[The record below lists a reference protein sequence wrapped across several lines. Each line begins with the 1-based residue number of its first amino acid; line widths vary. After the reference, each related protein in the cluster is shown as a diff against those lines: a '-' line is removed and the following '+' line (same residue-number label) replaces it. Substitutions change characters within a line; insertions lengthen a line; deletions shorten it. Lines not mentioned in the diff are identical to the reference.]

1 MVKKFAPPIK
11 ASIGRARI
19 PFTDT
24 SPQSSFERAV
34 RGQMQNILK
43 NYTAWVNHMEGVS
56 PEVLKTALVPTFEK
70 SQVYVPK
77 DTRALRN
84 SGYLETRQFRG
95 RTVVEIGYARGGTPN
110 YAAKVHE
117 DLEAYHEGPTQA
129 QFLLRPLLEDEKDIQ
144 DRIFLGYMEASG
156 V

>member
-1 MVKKFAPPIK
+1 MVKKFSPPIR
-11 ASIGRARI
+11 ANIGRARV
-19 PFTDT
+19 PSTDT
-24 SPQSSFERAV
+24 SSQSGFERAV

-43 NYTAWVNHMEGVS
+43 NYNAWVKHMEGVS
-56 PEVLKTALVPTFEK
+56 PEVLRTALVPTFEK
-70 SQVYVPK
+70 SKIYVPK
-77 DTRALRN
+77 DTRALLN

-95 RTVVEIGYARGGTPN
+95 RAVVEIGYAKDGTPN

-117 DLEAYHEGPTQA
+117 DLEAYHDAPTQA

-144 DRIFLGYMEASG
+144 DRIFLGFMESAG

>member
-1 MVKKFAPPIK
+1 MVKKFAPPVR
-11 ASIGRARI
+11 ANIGRARI
-19 PFTDT
+19 PSTDA
-24 SPQSSFERAV
+24 SSQSAFERAI
-34 RGQMQNILK
+34 RTQMGNILK
-43 NYTAWVNHMEGVS
+43 NYNAWVKHMDGVS

-70 SQVYVPK
+70 SKVYVPK
-77 DTRALRN
+77 DTRALLN

-95 RTVVEIGYARGGTPN
+95 RSVVEIGYARGGTPN

-117 DLEAYHEGPTQA
+117 DLQAYHDDPTQA
-129 QFLLRPLLEDEKDIQ
+129 QFLLRPLLEDGKDIQ